1 MQSGIFTNNRD
12 DEATET
18 KNNPDPTNAPV
29 RRHARTAHARTR
41 AHRQVRK
48 PVGLHARSRTK
59 VDEQTDRYDQTQR
72 TDFVVR
78 LTYTAPLFFSFHG
91 STLSVSQVARVLWVR
106 SAYAD
111 LPITDFSVSSL
122 SHERNRDR
130 RLQRKIKRGT

>member
-1 MQSGIFTNNRD
+1 MVVGPAQSGIFTNNRD

-18 KNNPDPTNAPV
+18 KNNRDPTNVPV
-29 RRHARTAHARTR
+29 HRHARTAHARTR

-78 LTYTAPLFFSFHG
+78 LTYTAPLFFFFPWLDSFGISGYQSIVGTLGLRG
-91 STLSVSQVARVLWVR
+91 STHYRF
-106 SAYAD
+106 
-111 LPITDFSVSSL
+111 FSLIIVT
-122 SHERNRDR
+122 R
-130 RLQRKIKRGT
+130 T